1 MAPNNDNAS
10 YLQPPR
16 EGLMKLLTI
25 SAITLSVLGFANGAQ
40 AQGAKLFFEG
50 DVIRGNQAGAPG
62 PACVLNNQF
71 KRLEK
76 VVFRFRILDQDG
88 KPLDASGIKSLFVE
102 VPGGNTKLQA
112 AYGPHP
118 GGNNP
123 ATDHFWTAA
132 WIIPDGHPAGTFSY
146 KATVTD
152 LQGNTLTWEPF
163 KRVTSQFQVADAS
176 VTVTPPPAK
185 K

>member
-1 MAPNNDNAS
+1 
-10 YLQPPR
+10 
-16 EGLMKLLTI
+16 MKVLTI
-25 SAITLSVLGFANGAQ
+25 SAITLSVLGFASAAQ
-40 AQGAKLFFEG
+40 AQQQGGRLFFEG
-50 DVIRGNQAGAPG
+50 DVIRGNQPGAPG

-76 VVFRFRILDQDG
+76 VVFRFRILDQNG
-88 KPLDASGIKSLFVE
+88 NALDASGIKSLFVD

-123 ATDHFWTAA
+123 ATDYFWTAA
-132 WIIPDGHPAGTFSY
+132 WIIPEGHPAGTFSY
-146 KATVTD
+146 KATLTD
-152 LQGNTLTWEPF
+152 LQGNTQTWEPF